1 MATIDSLKQKANLI
15 ANATQVGENTAA
27 RVGGALQE
35 AADLIAGLLT
45 RASSTESKDSTQDG
59 QIQALQT
66 ALGNLQTALNTEKS
80 NREGADSSLQTALEN
95 LQQQL
100 NTLVGGDASTAIDN
114 FNEVIDFLN
123 GVQDDETLTAL
134 MATINEKITA
144 LETTVGKNEAYIK
157 LATELGYIDDA
168 GNEQEELFESVDGA
182 ATPIPSNRK
191 MRTGLVTLPTGSY
204 RLSVSGSNAYM
215 CKYYNGTFVEK
226 IEITSPYEFSVVD
239 DSLALPYGTKRF
251 NQIRVT
257 YTANYLSVGGTTSVY
272 LFGSVGNLLTLLDN
286 AKASVEELTVVQTA
300 LNEFKAQV
308 GAVNGIAP
316 LDYNGLIP
324 AAYLPDD
331 VFDVRMCVRW
341 DNEVEEMTSAQ
352 SGSGYA
358 YNTLTKKFY
367 KAKFYGGLIDG
378 VRYNGVYWFEEELS
392 NKCIYVNTLNNVPYR
407 WNGAE
412 MIAIAPEDVPA
423 SIFNATTEKP
433 ITGYYVLV
441 DTENT
446 SMSAVHAAWNAK
458 KAVSGLI
465 LSFELS
471 AGIWKTYQYIG
482 KTVTETNWMNVENW
496 KDFGSLAAGSETYI
510 IINDLI
516 GAPVAG
522 DYYTLETAVAR
533 LVAYQQTSGVNY
545 AKKGLIIAYANGENT
560 METKQFQGEVS
571 DFGEVGLWKDFGGGT
586 KVETKDKTEKNGKDA
601 LSTGGAHE
609 LIPVSLDVDTETEGT
624 VKLQMK
630 NAEGD
635 PVGDEVQFSVGTG
648 SGGGSGTTIA
658 VAYKDNPLYGRAG
671 GSFVVKAAIMSVTKA
686 GNNETS
692 NSIMAVSFVNRTT
705 KKVVAVFQPKKAS
718 SATMTD
724 YSFEF
729 DLSALCASAGEL
741 ALQAVITDDG
751 GNTATKNISL
761 IAVDVTVESAQTL
774 HYTRDTTLEVGGSA
788 KNIPMYKFPNNASDK
803 GILVKVEM
811 YKDDEWMT
819 LATTTVMDT
828 YSHNV
833 LISPSGLAHGAY
845 PIRIQGEDVSSGVK
859 GNVLHTAVMVIQQDE
874 TIADYNTPI
883 VAARWSDDSAGAK
896 QLLETVAIDVACYKR
911 DNASPEVEVLLI
923 NETAQR
929 TKTISEQVM
938 QRNATY
944 TVEHRLT
951 DGDENDEM
959 VLRARCG
966 NVTQPEDDEFVI
978 HGSLLPISE
987 TEGAFFKIGFDS
999 RSNSDSDK
1007 SIRTENSDGGTV
1019 EIVVAGSNYS
1029 SNGFVKDSYGTTNYG
1044 TANDPGRMSLRI
1056 AEDVKATSNIKPFA
1070 NTAIETNGSAFT
1082 FTAQVKN
1089 VADRDAVLMQCS
1101 GDKMG
1106 FVMTGEKLVVYT
1118 NGDLED
1124 AATSCTVPF
1133 AVDMVHRFDI
1143 VIEPSARAPYGGIG
1157 VVKVFKDGDEV
1168 GAVKYTAGAFPN
1180 TDASVEW
1187 DGTDADFYLYEVG
1200 QWNTYYNFM
1209 QAFYNYLIGQKDTE
1223 AMIAEYEKNDVM
1235 ASQTAEGTTKD
1246 RPSMQKFLDAGIP
1259 VVVLTKSAGTD
1270 DIAKNYPDY
1279 LEGLDGDKKTT
1290 IPLDWYCYFPGRE
1303 WQNCIITEDPTSNQ
1317 GTTSSWRKIKN
1328 KKGKHKKA
1336 KSMRLM
1342 YTRAEIAEMYPG
1354 DDEVLAKYDLAARM
1368 AAKNKL
1374 QVVEGGQFTNINTI
1388 KVDYSDSSG
1397 AHNGAMMDLMN
1408 ETQIALGSDYMTPAQ
1423 VYNEGDFEI
1432 HTSIDSI
1439 PCALFRTDHNMTA
1452 VEATDPANAYFHAK
1466 ANFNADKGD
1475 AAFYG
1480 FEKTAGYNAACLNYG
1495 DFIELVAAKNQSL
1508 NDFKTATLADV
1519 SSLIAGNIYVLSEY
1533 CGPGHVVLEN
1543 DGTGSMQEVG
1553 AVDNPT
1559 EIDKTFA
1566 EMRAASVGEYSWN
1579 VVYLTLDGKYVQ
1591 YQGGVW
1597 QDTTGTMTFNNATK
1611 KWSVTGRV
1619 VNPVE
1624 CYELLK
1630 YDYLCWMQGVN
1641 SVEDMMVIDETTGN
1655 PIWMSYYESRYPDDD
1670 DLNDKYER
1678 GVKAPYQLY
1687 RWLMFCQQCN
1697 QNLTSADGNITLDGA
1712 SVAGTAANRLMKWE
1726 HDLHKYA
1733 NVKSLLCYTV
1743 ASDYKAAVDQRSKNM
1758 MIAFYLE
1765 TNGLMRAYLNH
1776 WYDGDCVDGSDNDC
1790 GLTIPWD
1797 MDARTSHLY
1806 QGWDSVIFKQNYA
1819 AGNIW
1824 LDDEGAETVTLSSVA
1839 GSMRRAER
1847 NNIRV
1852 FSAEGCRYYW
1862 LTKRLEKWAKVVSSF
1877 DGERKYI
1884 QNSTAAD
1891 NYFYALHGLR
1901 LDDLPDY
1908 QTKRFKYCDGQYQV
1922 GDLYTNPFKARMMG
1936 TIEITIT
1943 AAQDGFFGLGED
1955 RADVCADSCHLL
1967 AGESYTMR
1975 VNAAQE
1981 SGKMI
1986 YIFGADKLAKLD
1998 ISKCTPKLE
2007 GFSLEYCTLLEEL
2020 VIGGASYTPAYTTG
2034 ILSALELPAMPFL
2047 KKLDIRNTKIA
2058 TLSAKNCP
2066 RLREVYATGT
2076 PLRTF
2081 APSESSP
2088 LTTLQLPAT
2097 MTALSFVNL
2106 PNLTY
2111 PNGGLTMAGM
2121 SALKSIRLSGC
2132 PNIDIYELLNAA
2144 VNGGATIS
2152 EVSLAVGSITKPCD
2166 VLVSLM
2172 NAGVK
2177 GIGSEQTTVCDGISG
2192 RWVLPSMMESEDF
2205 AGLQRY
2211 YPELVLVNSL
2221 YSDYVESD
2229 NESSPQRITNMD
2241 NHTGYKYGVDYV
2253 ASGHVKRIREK
2264 CKPVAGKLNTET
2276 MKMALTLLSVLNYA
2290 KDAEGNDFDVT
2301 DALGQLYDIYI
2312 YLCHYWYKGINDF
2325 KNQEKHTLLSSN
2337 KAMPAATW
2345 TRKNEAKLSDILYSD
2360 NSGLLLED
2368 VAIGETFTDEDH
2380 VSVLASCAVY
2390 RMDVEGMKQ
2399 VRYIGL
2405 NNASYGSVFVGAD
2418 GEVLQKDNL
2427 SIVGTADSPL
2437 DFKNENGDYI
2447 FRDVPT
2453 GAKWIYFTCL
2463 RGLTDEGHPV
2473 ISVDSSD
2480 IEAIEPGWVEHKS
2493 EVVGVYGITLD
2504 DLGLPRSISGR
2515 TTKRG
2520 DGTSQ
2525 TSTEWRYDEEGNAVN
2540 MPIGTVHY
2548 TMQDFMNAA
2557 SYRKLQNISYEQN
2570 KDISVLSRCF
2580 TGNIDDQRVYGFGC
2594 SSGYVTGLRD
2604 NIGMADTVYGSY
2616 TNTPNKVWGLEGF
2629 IACNYEWMDCVGV
2642 NINNFASW
2650 KARKRVDN
2658 DSVDPVDAKWH
2669 IFDPRTKT
2677 ERVVQGI
2684 TDTNGRNIARVKH
2697 GKYCDIIPSST
2708 SADTSKYNLC
2718 YAAGQWY
2725 TASRGRVVGR
2735 ADYRAYASGGLV
2747 FASAN
2752 YASSSS
2758 NAYYGSRLAFCG
2770 QFENESDIDEDA

>member
-1 MATIDSLKQKANLI
+1 MATLENLKTLANAI
-15 ANATQVGENTAA
+15 KNATQVGENTAN
-27 RVGGALQE
+27 RVGSAIVE
-35 AADLIAGLLT
+35 AAGLLEGLLADKET
-45 RASSTESKDSTQDG
+45 LFNNGSSYNRRLNNLEDALDNLTSGDTTSAIESFNEIVAFLNGFKDDENLANKLHEITQQLANMPGLQFMGIATVDTTPE
-59 QIQALQT
+59 QIQNECWLAIGEGTYENFVVGNAVDMMNGGSYAVSIELANNEVALLVNNGT
-66 ALGNLQTALNTEKS
+66 YWEKKTLDVATRTELQSVLQALNTFKETKGQAGGLAPLG
-80 NREGADSSLQTALEN
+80 NDG
-95 LQQQL
+95 
-100 NTLVGGDASTAIDN
+100 LVPGEYLPK
-114 FNEVIDFLN
+114 EVCICSRW
-123 GVQDDETLTAL
+123 DDEVSEMQGTGGEQQYAFNP
-134 MATINEKITA
+134 ATR
-144 LETTVGKNEAYIK
+144 K
-157 LATELGYIDDA
+157 LY
-168 GNEQEELFESVDGA
+168 
-182 ATPIPSNRK
+182 
-191 MRTGLVTLPTGSY
+191 
-204 RLSVSGSNAYM
+204 VS
-215 CKYYNGTFVEK
+215 
-226 IEITSPYEFSVVD
+226 
-239 DSLALPYGTKRF
+239 R
-251 NQIRVT
+251 
-257 YTANYLSVGGTTSVY
+257 
-272 LFGSVGNLLTLLDN
+272 
-286 AKASVEELTVVQTA
+286 
-300 LNEFKAQV
+300 
-308 GAVNGIAP
+308 
-316 LDYNGLIP
+316 
-324 AAYLPDD
+324 
-331 VFDVRMCVRW
+331 
-341 DNEVEEMTSAQ
+341 
-352 SGSGYA
+352 
-358 YNTLTKKFY
+358 
-367 KAKFYGGLIDG
+367 FYGGDIDG
-378 VRYNGVYWFEEELS
+378 ERYNGWYWFETSLT
-392 NKCIYVNTLNNVPYR
+392 NKRIYINVAKNVPYR
-407 WNGAE
+407 WDGQS
-412 MIAIAPEDVPA
+412 MVPIAPENVPA
-423 SIFNATTEKP
+423 SIFNATTEMP
-433 ITGYYVLV
+433 IQGYYVLV
-441 DTENT
+441 DAANT
-446 SMSAVHAAWNAK
+446 GMSAVHAAWSSG

-465 LSFELS
+465 ISFEIG

-482 KTVTETNWMNVENW
+482 KSVTEQNWLNAENW

-510 IINDLI
+510 VINELI
-516 GAPVAG
+516 GAPLAG
-522 DYYTLETAVAR
+522 EYYTLETAVSR
-533 LVAYQQTSGVNY
+533 LVAYQQASGVTY

-571 DFGEVGLWKDFGGGT
+571 DFGEVGLWKDFGGGS

-601 LSTGGAHE
+601 LSTGGAHQ
-609 LIPVSLDVDTETEGT
+609 LIPASLDVDTETEGT

-729 DLSALCASAGEL
+729 DLSALAAKAGEL
-741 ALQAVITDDG
+741 PLQAVVTDDG

-761 IAVDVTVESAQTL
+761 IAVDVTCETAQTL
-774 HYTRDTTLEVGGSA
+774 NYTRDTSLEVGGQA
-788 KNIPMYKFPNNASDK
+788 KLIPMFKFPNNASDK
-803 GILVKVEM
+803 GILVKVEI
-811 YKDDEWMT
+811 YKAGEWHT
-819 LATTTVMDT
+819 IANSTIMDT

-833 LISPSGLAHGAY
+833 LINPSGLAHGAY

-859 GNVLHTAVMVIQQDE
+859 GNVLHTSVMVIQQDD
-874 TIADYNTPI
+874 TIADYNNPI
-883 VAARWSDDSAGAK
+883 VVARWSDDTGDTK
-896 QLLETVAIDVACYKR
+896 KLLETVEMDVACYKR
-911 DNASPEVEVLLI
+911 DNSSPVVEVWEHKNDDVANSLVS
-923 NETAQR
+923 A
-929 TKTISEQVM
+929 KVM
-938 QRNATY
+938 SRNVTY
-944 TVEHRLT
+944 TVESKLANNLD
-951 DGDENDEM
+951 DGD
-959 VLRARCG
+959 VLQFFAKCG
-966 NVTQPEDDEFVI
+966 SAEQPERMEFTI
-978 HGSLLPISE
+978 SGTLLPINE
-987 TEGAFFKIGFDS
+987 TEGAYFEIDMAG
-999 RSNSDSDK
+999 RSNSDNDK
-1007 SIRTENSDGGTV
+1007 SISAECSDGS
-1019 EIVVAGSNYS
+1019 EVAIDVIGSNYS

-1044 TANDPGRMSLRI
+1044 TANDTGRMALRI
-1056 AEDVKATSNIKPFA
+1056 AEDVRAESNIKPYV
-1070 NTAIETNGSAFT
+1070 NTAIETNGSALT
-1082 FTAQVKN
+1082 FIAQVKN
-1089 VADRDAVLMQCS
+1089 VADRNAILMQCR
-1101 GDKMG
+1101 GAKMG

-1118 NGDLED
+1118 NGDLAD
-1124 AATSCTVPF
+1124 ASTSCTVPY
-1133 AVDMVHRFDI
+1133 ALDMIHRFDI
-1143 VIEPSARAPYGGIG
+1143 VVEPSAVAPYGGIG

-1168 GAVKYTAGAFPN
+1168 GAVKYTAGDFPL
-1180 TDASVEW
+1180 TDAAIEW
-1187 DGTDADFYLYEVG
+1187 DGTDADFYLYKVKM
-1200 QWNTYYNFM
+1200 WNTYYNFI
-1209 QAFYNYLIGQKDTE
+1209 QAFNNYLIGLTDTD
-1223 AMIAEYEKNDVM
+1223 AMISEYEKNDVM
-1235 ASQTAEGTTKD
+1235 TSQTAEGTTKD
-1246 RPSMQKFLDAGIP
+1246 RPSMQKFLNAGIP
-1259 VVVLTKSAGTD
+1259 VVVLTKNPETD
-1270 DIAKNYPDY
+1270 DIEKNYPDY

-1303 WQNCIITEDPTSNQ
+1303 WQNCIISNDPTSNQ

-1328 KKGKHKKA
+1328 KKAKHKKS
-1336 KSMRLM
+1336 KGGMRLM
-1342 YTRAEIAEMYPG
+1342 YTREEIAEMYPNN
-1354 DDEVLAKYDLAARM
+1354 DEVLAKYDLAARM
-1368 AAKNKL
+1368 AQKNKL
-1374 QVVEGGQFTNINTI
+1374 QVVEGGQFTNITTI
-1388 KVDYSDSSG
+1388 KVDYSDSCG

-1408 ETQIALGSDYMTPAQ
+1408 ETQIALGANYMTPAQ
-1423 VYNEGDFEI
+1423 VYNEGNFEI

-1439 PCALFRTDHNMTA
+1439 PCALFRTDHLMTA
-1452 VEATDPANAYFHAK
+1452 LEAADPANAYFHAK
-1466 ANFNADKGD
+1466 GNFNADKGD
-1475 AAFYG
+1475 ASFYG
-1480 FEKTAGYNAACLNYG
+1480 FEGTAGYNAACLNYG

-1508 NDFKTATLADV
+1508 NAFKTATLADT
-1519 SSLIAGNIYVLSEY
+1519 SNLIAGNIYVLSEY

-1543 DGTGSMQEVG
+1543 DGSGSMQEVG

-1566 EMRAASVGEYSWN
+1566 EMQAAEVTDFAWN
-1579 VVYLTLDGKYVQ
+1579 VVYLTLDSKYVQ

-1597 QDTTGTMTFNNATK
+1597 NDTTGTMTFNNATR

-1641 SVEDMMVIDETTGN
+1641 SVEDMMAIDETTGN

-1697 QNLTSADGNITLDGA
+1697 HNLTAEDGNITLDGS
-1712 SVAGTAANRLMKWE
+1712 SVSGTPANRLLKWQHE
-1726 HDLHKYA
+1726 LHKYA
-1733 NVKSLLCYTV
+1733 NVHSLLCYTV
-1743 ASDYKAAVDQRSKNM
+1743 ASDYKASVDQRSKNM
-1758 MIAFYLE
+1758 MLAFYLE
-1765 TNGLMRAYLNH
+1765 TTGVMRAYLNH

-1806 QGWDSVIFKQNYA
+1806 QGWDSVLFHQNYA
-1819 AGNIW
+1819 ANDFW
-1824 LDDEGAETVTLSSVA
+1824 LDDAGSETVTLSGVA
-1839 GSMRRAER
+1839 GAMRRAER

-1852 FSAEGCRYYW
+1852 FSAEGCNYFW
-1862 LTKRLEKWAKVVSSF
+1862 VKKRLEKWAKVVSSF

-1891 NYFYALHGLR
+1891 NYFFALHGLR

-1908 QTKRFKYCDGQYQV
+1908 QRKRFKYCDGQYQV

-1936 TIEITIT
+1936 NIEITIT

-1955 RADVCADSCHLL
+1955 RADTCADSCHLL

-1998 ISKCTPKLE
+1998 ISNCTPKLE
-2007 GFSLEYCTLLEEL
+2007 AFSLEYCTLLEEL
-2020 VIGGASYTPAYTTG
+2020 IIGGPDYVPAYTTG
-2034 ILSALELPAMPFL
+2034 ILSALDLPAMPFL
-2047 KKLDIRNTKIA
+2047 KKVDIRNTKIA
-2058 TLSAKNCP
+2058 TLTARNCP
-2066 RLREVYATGT
+2066 RLREVYATGSQ
-2076 PLRTF
+2076 LRNF
-2081 APSESSP
+2081 IPSESSP

-2097 MTALSFVNL
+2097 MTNISFVNL

-2111 PNGGLTMAGM
+2111 PNGGLTFEGLSNVASM
-2121 SALKSIRLSGC
+2121 RVSGC
-2132 PNIDIYELLNAA
+2132 PKVDIYELLSAA
-2144 VNGGATIS
+2144 ITGGATLS
-2152 EVSLAVGSITKPCD
+2152 EVSLAVGNITKPGD
-2166 VLVSLM
+2166 VLETMM
-2172 NAGVK
+2172 NEGTK
-2177 GIGSEQTTVCDGISG
+2177 GIGSDLTNGCDGISG

-2211 YPELVLVNSL
+2211 YPELELVNSL

-2276 MKMALTLLSVLNYA
+2276 MKMALTLLSVSNYA

-2380 VSVLASCAVY
+2380 VSILASCAVY

-2427 SIVGTADSPL
+2427 SIVGTTDSPL

-2473 ISVDSSD
+2473 IAVDSSD

-2520 DGTSQ
+2520 DGTFQ

-2540 MPIGTVHY
+2540 MPIGTIHY

-2557 SYRKLQNISYEQN
+2557 SYRKLQDISYEQN
-2570 KDISVLSRCF
+2570 KDIAVLSRCF

-2616 TNTPNKVWGLEGF
+2616 NNTPNKVWGLEGF
-2629 IACNYEWMDCVGV
+2629 IACNFEWMDCVGV

-2658 DSVDPVDAKWH
+2658 DSVDPIDAKWH

-2708 SADTSKYNLC
+2708 STDTSKYNLC

-2725 TASRGRVVGR
+2725 TASKGRVVGR
-2735 ADYRAYASGGLV
+2735 AISYAYANGGLV
-2747 FASAN
+2747 YTSAN
-2752 YASSSS
+2752 NASTSS
-2758 NAYYGSRLAFCG
+2758 NTNSGSRLAFCG